1 MLMNAVGIDVS
12 KGKSTVAV
20 IQPFGVVIAEPF
32 DVLHTDSG
40 LKELVSFIKSL
51 SGETKVV
58 MEYTGTYYEPVANA
72 LLNAGIFVS
81 VVNPLLLDDYDTNR
95 VRKVK
100 TDKIDALKIASY
112 ALDKWIKL
120 RKYEPAE
127 TVRKTLQ
134 IMNRQCSKL
143 NKILVMQKNSL
154 IALLD
159 CCFPNANTLFTSP
172 RKESDGHE
180 KWVDFVV
187 KFPHVDS
194 VAKLSLSAFKA
205 KYQSWCK
212 KEHYNY
218 NESKAE
224 QIHAYA
230 RTIVST
236 LPMTDVVKKMVSEAA
251 KLLNST
257 LEALGTLHSEMDT
270 LASQLPEYD
279 TVMNLYGV
287 GKVFCSQLIAEIGD
301 VTKLKSNKSLTALA
315 GIDPPPNQSGKDDPK
330 SRRISKR
337 GSPALRRTLF
347 LIMTIYLQHQPAD
360 EPIYQFLD
368 KKRAE
373 GKPYK
378 VYMIAAAHK
387 FLRIYYAYPI
397 SPIRTQRLDYHPS
410 VPACKSN
417 KSFLNI
423 SLS

>member
-1 MLMNAVGIDVS
+1 M
-12 KGKSTVAV
+12 
-20 IQPFGVVIAEPF
+20 
-32 DVLHTDSG
+32 
-40 LKELVSFIKSL
+40 
-51 SGETKVV
+51 
-58 MEYTGTYYEPVANA
+58 
-72 LLNAGIFVS
+72 
-81 VVNPLLLDDYDTNR
+81 
-95 VRKVK
+95 
-100 TDKIDALKIASY
+100 
-112 ALDKWIKL
+112 
-120 RKYEPAE
+120 
-127 TVRKTLQ
+127 
-134 IMNRQCSKL
+134 
-143 NKILVMQKNSL
+143 
-154 IALLD
+154 
-159 CCFPNANTLFTSP
+159 
-172 RKESDGHE
+172 
-180 KWVDFVV
+180 

-218 NESKAE
+218 SESKAD

-236 LPMTDVVKKMVSEAA
+236 LPMTESVRKMVSDAA

-257 LEALGTLHSEMDT
+257 LEALGTLHSEMDA
-270 LASQLPEYD
+270 LASQLPEYE

-301 VTKLKSNKSLTALA
+301 VTRLKSNKSLTALV

-360 EPIYQFLD
+360 EPVYQFLD

-387 FLRIYYAYPI
+387 FLRIYYARVKEVMP
-397 SPIRTQRLDYHPS
+397 TQ
-410 VPACKSN
+410 
-417 KSFLNI
+417 
-423 SLS
+423 

>member
-1 MLMNAVGIDVS
+1 MNAVGIDVS

-32 DVLHTDSG
+32 DVFHTDSS
-40 LKELVSFIKSL
+40 LKELVRFIKSL

-72 LLNAGIFVS
+72 LHNAGIFVS
-81 VVNPLLLDDYDTNR
+81 VVNPLLIDDYD
-95 VRKVK
+95 KL
-100 TDKIDALKIASY
+100 DALKIASY

-134 IMNRQCSKL
+134 IMNRQCIKL

-172 RKESDGHE
+172 HRVSDGHE
-180 KWVDFVV
+180 KWVDFVM

-194 VAKLSLSAFKA
+194 VAKLPLSVFRT

-218 NESKAE
+218 SESKAE

-236 LPMTDVVKKMVSEAA
+236 LPMTDAVRKMVSEAA
-251 KLLNST
+251 KHLNST

-270 LASQLPEYD
+270 LATQLPEYE

-360 EPIYQFLD
+360 EPVYQFLD

-387 FLRIYYAYPI
+387 FLRIYYARVKEVMP
-397 SPIRTQRLDYHPS
+397 TQ
-410 VPACKSN
+410 
-417 KSFLNI
+417 
-423 SLS
+423 

>member
-1 MLMNAVGIDVS
+1 MNAVGIDVS

-20 IQPFGVVIAEPF
+20 LQPFGVVIAEPF
-32 DVLHTDSG
+32 DVFHTDSG
-40 LKELVSFIKSL
+40 LNKLVNFIRSL

-72 LLNAGIFVS
+72 LHHAGIFVS
-81 VVNPLLLDDYDTNR
+81 VVNPLLIDDYDTNR

-112 ALDKWIKL
+112 ALDKWMNL

-134 IMNRQCSKL
+134 IMNRQCIKL

-159 CCFPNANTLFTSP
+159 CSFPNANTMFTSP
-172 RKESDGHE
+172 RRESDGHE

-187 KFPHVDS
+187 KFPHMDS
-194 VAKLSLSAFKA
+194 VAKLSLSGFKT

-212 KEHYNY
+212 KERYKY
-218 NESKAE
+218 SESKAE

-230 RTIVST
+230 RTVVST
-236 LPMTDVVKKMVSEAA
+236 LPMTDAVKKMVSDAA
-251 KLLNST
+251 KHINST
-257 LEALGTLHSEMDT
+257 LEALGTLHSEMAT
-270 LASQLPEYD
+270 LASQLPEYE
-279 TVMNLYGV
+279 TVINLYGV
-287 GKVFCSQLIAEIGD
+287 GAVFCSQLIAEIGD
-301 VTKLKSNKSLTALA
+301 VTRLKSSKSLAALA

-337 GSPALRRTLF
+337 GSPALRKTLF
-347 LIMTIYLQHQPAD
+347 LIMTIYLRRQPAD
-360 EPIYQFLD
+360 EPVYQFLD

-378 VYMIAAAHK
+378 VYMIAAARK
-387 FLRIYYAYPI
+387 FLRIYYARVKEVMP
-397 SPIRTQRLDYHPS
+397 
-410 VPACKSN
+410 KE
-417 KSFLNI
+417 
-423 SLS
+423 

>member
-1 MLMNAVGIDVS
+1 MNAVGIDVS

-20 IQPFGVVIAEPF
+20 IQPFGVVVAEPF
-32 DVLHTDSG
+32 DVFHTDSG
-40 LKELVSFIKSL
+40 LKELASFIKSL
-51 SGETKVV
+51 SGETRVV

-72 LLNAGIFVS
+72 LHDAGIFVS
-81 VVNPLLLDDYDTNR
+81 VVNPLVIDDYDTNR

-100 TDKIDALKIASY
+100 TDKLDALKIASY

-127 TVRKTLQ
+127 TIRKTLQ
-134 IMNRQCSKL
+134 IMNRQCIKL

-172 RKESDGHE
+172 RRVSDGHE

-194 VAKLSLSAFKA
+194 VAKLSLSVFKT
-205 KYQSWCK
+205 KYKSWCK

-218 NESKAE
+218 SESKAE

-230 RTIVST
+230 RPIVST
-236 LPMTDVVKKMVSEAA
+236 LPMTETVRKMVSDAA

-270 LASQLPEYD
+270 LASQLPEYE

-301 VTKLKSNKSLTALA
+301 VTKLKSNKSLVALA

-337 GSPALRRTLF
+337 GSPALRKTLF
-347 LIMTIYLQHQPAD
+347 LIMTIYLQNQPAD
-360 EPIYQFLD
+360 EPVYQFLD

-378 VYMIAAAHK
+378 VYMIAAVHK
-387 FLRIYYAYPI
+387 FLRIYYARVKEVMP
-397 SPIRTQRLDYHPS
+397 TQCSYS
-410 VPACKSN
+410 
-417 KSFLNI
+417 
-423 SLS
+423 

>member
-1 MLMNAVGIDVS
+1 MNAVGIDVS

-32 DVLHTDSG
+32 DVFHTDSS
-40 LKELVSFIKSL
+40 LKELVRFIKSL
-51 SGETKVV
+51 SGETKVL

-72 LLNAGIFVS
+72 LHNAGIFVS
-81 VVNPLLLDDYDTNR
+81 VVNPLLIDDYDTNR

-100 TDKIDALKIASY
+100 TDKLDALKIASY
-112 ALDKWIKL
+112 ALNKWIKL

-134 IMNRQCSKL
+134 IMNRQCIKL
-143 NKILVMQKNSL
+143 NKILVMQKNSF

-172 RKESDGHE
+172 HRVSDGHE
-180 KWVDFVV
+180 KWVDFAM

-194 VAKLSLSAFKA
+194 VAKLSLSAFRA

-218 NESKAE
+218 SESKAD

-236 LPMTDVVKKMVSEAA
+236 LPMTESVRKMVSDAA

-257 LEALGTLHSEMDT
+257 LEAIANLHKEMDSI
-270 LASQLPEYD
+270 ASQLPEYE
-279 TVMNLYGV
+279 TVMSLYGA

-301 VTKLKSNKSLTALA
+301 VTKLKSSKSLVALA

-360 EPIYQFLD
+360 EPVYQFLD

-387 FLRIYYAYPI
+387 FLRIYYARAKEVMP
-397 SPIRTQRLDYHPS
+397 
-410 VPACKSN
+410 KE
-417 KSFLNI
+417 
-423 SLS
+423 

>member
-1 MLMNAVGIDVS
+1 MLN
-12 KGKSTVAV
+12 
-20 IQPFGVVIAEPF
+20 
-32 DVLHTDSG
+32 
-40 LKELVSFIKSL
+40 
-51 SGETKVV
+51 
-58 MEYTGTYYEPVANA
+58 
-72 LLNAGIFVS
+72 
-81 VVNPLLLDDYDTNR
+81 DYDTNR

-100 TDKIDALKIASY
+100 TDKLDALKIASY
-112 ALDKWIKL
+112 VLDNWIKL

-134 IMNRQCSKL
+134 IMNRQCIKL

-172 RKESDGHE
+172 RRVSDGHE
-180 KWVDFVV
+180 KWVDFAM

-218 NESKAE
+218 SESKAD

-236 LPMTDVVKKMVSEAA
+236 LPMTESVRKMVSDAA

-257 LEALGTLHSEMDT
+257 LEALGTLHSEMDA
-270 LASQLPEYD
+270 LASQLPEYE

-301 VTKLKSNKSLTALA
+301 VTRLKSNKSLTALA
-315 GIDPPPNQSGKDDPK
+315 GIDPPPNKSGKDDPK

-360 EPIYQFLD
+360 EPVYQFLD

-387 FLRIYYAYPI
+387 FLRIYYARVKEVMP
-397 SPIRTQRLDYHPS
+397 TQ
-410 VPACKSN
+410 
-417 KSFLNI
+417 
-423 SLS
+423 